1 MYSFFKISKLA
12 AKRYS
17 ENITVHEKLY
27 AKNMFLKLC
36 FVNNMFIHITL
47 ALFHIIKLF
56 THIYICIYVSYSWPK
71 LVELILEYPGGNIS
85 LTNS

>member
-56 THIYICIYVSYSWPK
+56 AYINIFLYIYVS
-71 LVELILEYPGGNIS
+71 
-85 LTNS
+85 